1 MCICKPILPPT
12 LRFLLNNINKM
23 KTIKVNRIPFNLL
36 QLQSQR
42 ELALKNTTLNTS
54 DFLKKQMNIEKVQM
68 ESDMKLEF
76 QKSIKD
82 IVALVN
88 PLQDTEAINEDVQLE
103 QEFLESCE
111 DRDMQG
117 KYGEM
122 HKLLDDLSI
131 DSSFSKYADLSVME
145 RKLID
150 LWAKNIYTFYGS
162 TQNKRNWN
170 IIPKEHQ
177 RVWYLYEYGYYGPRE
192 DLKSLQ
198 DKKGHDLPWFGEF
211 NWTVKSKYPLKSEDR
226 YKELPLL
233 SRMSIEE
240 MKKTPGVVNH
250 YQLTSDRKK
259 YWDNNLQ
266 GIDVMSKTVLIIM
279 FSIMGYNSVSDYFYE
294 PSDESL

>member
-1 MCICKPILPPT
+1 MKV
-12 LRFLLNNINKM
+12 LR
-23 KTIKVNRIPFNLL
+23 VNRIPFNLL

-111 DRDMQG
+111 NRDAEG
-117 KYGEM
+117 KYGQM
-122 HKLLDDLSI
+122 HKLLNDLSI
-131 DSSFSKYADLSVME
+131 DTTFGKYEELSVME
-145 RKLID
+145 RKLIE
-150 LWAKNIYTFYGS
+150 LWTKNLHTFYGS
-162 TQNKRNWN
+162 VENKKNWN
-170 IIPKEHQ
+170 VIPIEHQ
-177 RVWYLYEYGYYGPRE
+177 RVWYLYEYGYYGPRS
-192 DLKSLQ
+192 DLKSLKNTSSN
-198 DKKGHDLPWFGEF
+198 DIPWFGEF
-211 NWTVKSKYPLKSEDR
+211 NWTIKSKYPLKKEDT

-240 MKKTPGVVNH
+240 MKKTAGLVNH
-250 YQLTSDRKK
+250 YQLTSDRKS

-266 GIDVMSKTVLIIM
+266 GVDVMSKTVLIIM
-279 FSIMGYNSVSDYFYE
+279 FSIMGYNSIVDYFYE
-294 PSDESL
+294 PLEQDV

>member
-1 MCICKPILPPT
+1 
-12 LRFLLNNINKM
+12 M

-162 TQNKRNWN
+162 TQEQEKLEHNSKGTPKR
-170 IIPKEHQ
+170 
-177 RVWYLYEYGYYGPRE
+177 
-192 DLKSLQ
+192 
-198 DKKGHDLPWFGEF
+198 HDLPWFGEF
-211 NWTVKSKYPLKSEDR
+211 NWTVKSKYPLKSEDK